1 MPHIVQNDTF
11 KLSYFCLVLCCLSL
25 TLFIRPTDDLP
36 CHFTSAFGAGFCTTV
51 IASPVDVVKTRYMN
65 SALGQYSGALNCAI
79 AMVTKEGPL
88 AFYKG

>member
-1 MPHIVQNDTF
+1 MFSI
-11 KLSYFCLVLCCLSL
+11 
-25 TLFIRPTDDLP
+25 IPTDNLP
-36 CHFTSAFGAGFCTTV
+36 CHLISAFGAGLCTTV

-65 SALGQYSGALNCAI
+65 SALGQYSSVLNCAV

>member
-1 MPHIVQNDTF
+1 MRP
-11 KLSYFCLVLCCLSL
+11 LCCNGGMWAGRADS
-25 TLFIRPTDDLP
+25 FSYCFMADDLP

-65 SALGQYSGALNCAI
+65 SALGQYRSAGHCALT
-79 AMVTKEGPL
+79 MLRKEGPR

>member
-1 MPHIVQNDTF
+1 MVTF
-11 KLSYFCLVLCCLSL
+11 L
-25 TLFIRPTDDLP
+25 TDNLP

-65 SALGQYSGALNCAI
+65 SAHGQYSSALNCAL
-79 AMVTKEGPL
+79 AMLTKEGPM